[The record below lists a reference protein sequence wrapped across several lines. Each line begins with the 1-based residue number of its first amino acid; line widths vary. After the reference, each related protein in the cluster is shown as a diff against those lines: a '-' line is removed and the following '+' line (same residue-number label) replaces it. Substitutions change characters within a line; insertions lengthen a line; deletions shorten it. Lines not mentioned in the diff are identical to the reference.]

1 MRLLIVIVNYRTADL
16 TVDCLRSVAPQITS
30 GMGVVITD
38 NLSGDDSVRR
48 IGRAIE
54 ANHWEWATV
63 MPLQRN
69 GGFAFGNNAAIRAG
83 LASDDPP
90 EFVLLLNPDTILREH
105 ALASLMEFMQ
115 RRPEVGIAGSRL
127 EDPDGTPQISA
138 FRFHSIAS
146 EFERGIRLGP
156 VSKLLA
162 SKMVAQPVPSGEI
175 ETDWVA
181 GASMIIRAQGFSD
194 VARAS
199 RPCRHG
205 QDARVT
211 EFGLD
216 EKYFMY
222 FEEVDFC
229 MAAKRA
235 GWKIGYVPSSR
246 VIHLVGAASELSD
259 ARKHRKRRPTYWFD
273 SRRRYFVKNSGV
285 LYACLADAAFAIGFS
300 LWRLRR
306 FVQQKEDRDPPQMLG
321 DFVRNSIFVRGAS
334 L

>member
-1 MRLLIVIVNYRTADL
+1 MVDL
-16 TVDCLRSVAPQITS
+16 PSATTLRFAP
-30 GMGVVITD
+30 
-38 NLSGDDSVRR
+38 
-48 IGRAIE
+48 A
-54 ANHWEWATV
+54 
-63 MPLQRN
+63 
-69 GGFAFGNNAAIRAG
+69 

-90 EFVLLLNPDTILREH
+90 EFVLLLNPDTVLREG
-105 ALASLMEFMQ
+105 AIASLLEFMQ

-162 SKMVAQPVPSGEI
+162 SKMVAQPVPISEI

-181 GASMIIRAQGFSD
+181 GASMIIRRETSSTQEPACSTRSISCTSKRSIS
-194 VARAS
+194 AW
-199 RPCRHG
+199 RP
-205 QDARVT
+205 
-211 EFGLD
+211 
-216 EKYFMY
+216 
-222 FEEVDFC
+222 
-229 MAAKRA
+229 KRA

-285 LYACLADAAFAIGFS
+285 LYACLADAAFAIGFCAVAS
-300 LWRLRR
+300 ATISCNERKIVIRR
-306 FVQQKEDRDPPQMLG
+306 RCSGTL
-321 DFVRNSIFVRGAS
+321 
-334 L
+334 